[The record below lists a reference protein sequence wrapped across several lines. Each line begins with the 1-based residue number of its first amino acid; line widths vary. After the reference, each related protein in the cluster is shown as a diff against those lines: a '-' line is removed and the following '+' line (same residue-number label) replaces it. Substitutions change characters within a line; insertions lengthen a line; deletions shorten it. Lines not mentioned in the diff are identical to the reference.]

1 MPINTLRFSLRHIP
15 WLLHDM
21 IRTNPSI
28 HKVTESPTPQK
39 GIVWCATS
47 MMCTIFMHKHISANN
62 SNIVGFLCF
71 LLKITWNSPC
81 VSSKVTAR
89 EVLGVIKLH
98 TGQLKGQKWKFI
110 NIQKQPKTTNYRVTF
125 TRTCYF
131 LSKSISMHTV
141 VEFRAVKWAQLPE
154 LVLCSG

>member
-89 EVLGVIKLH
+89 EVLGVIKLMLRYLRIRLCWCLLNKVGNKQ
-98 TGQLKGQKWKFI
+98 GQSLAPEKGFGG
-110 NIQKQPKTTNYRVTF
+110 
-125 TRTCYF
+125 
-131 LSKSISMHTV
+131 S
-141 VEFRAVKWAQLPE
+141 LPSN
-154 LVLCSG
+154 VLHDH